1 MTDIQ
6 WKTLW
11 RHTASPIHKNG
22 DGLKPMLQAR
32 TRTVYK
38 QVRRQLLWEVCAF
51 SVILI
56 FYYDAFDGAR
66 KPVYAN
72 IVLVAAILAVLTH
85 SLLGYRR
92 VQPVGETG
100 HLRGALEK
108 QLKRL
113 RVYAIYSVLSRGAWT
128 IALAVF
134 FSATIT
140 VHGWVFAAAAGV
152 ILTVQVL
159 WLSRIWGARIR
170 VLRDAVK
177 QVSA

>member
-11 RHTASPIHKNG
+11 RDTTSPTHKNAE
-22 DGLKPMLQAR
+22 GLKPMLQAR
-32 TRTVYK
+32 TRTVFK
-38 QVRRQLLWEVCAF
+38 QVRRQLLWEVCTF
-51 SVILI
+51 SIILI

-66 KPVYAN
+66 KPIYAN
-72 IVLVAAILAVLTH
+72 IVLVAAVLAVLIH
-85 SLLGYRR
+85 SLLGYQRF
-92 VQPVGETG
+92 QPVGESG
-100 HLRGALEK
+100 HLRDALEK

-113 RVYAIYSVLSRGAWT
+113 RVYAIYSILSRGAWT

-140 VHGWVFAAAAGV
+140 VHGWAFAAAIGAT
-152 ILTVQVL
+152 LAVQAF